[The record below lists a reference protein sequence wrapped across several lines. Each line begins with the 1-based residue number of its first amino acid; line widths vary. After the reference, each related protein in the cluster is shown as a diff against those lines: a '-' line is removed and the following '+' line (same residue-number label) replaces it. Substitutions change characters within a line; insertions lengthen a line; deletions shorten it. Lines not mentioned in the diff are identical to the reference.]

1 MRRMVWAGTGK
12 LARMEQSTPRRV
24 NHSDCDSE
32 ISFPDSCQEPPKI
45 RKYAP
50 PMTFLFCKLL

>member
-32 ISFPDSCQEPPKI
+32 ISFPGQLSRASQDQKVCSTYDLSI
-45 RKYAP
+45 
-50 PMTFLFCKLL
+50 L